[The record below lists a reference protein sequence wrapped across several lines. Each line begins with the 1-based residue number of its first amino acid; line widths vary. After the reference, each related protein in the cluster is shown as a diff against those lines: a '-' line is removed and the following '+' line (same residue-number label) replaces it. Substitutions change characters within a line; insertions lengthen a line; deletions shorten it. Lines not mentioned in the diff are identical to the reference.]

1 MKHIARLLTLLM
13 LLTALTSACAEAP
26 LAGWPHNGD
35 QPAPN
40 QIVRAGRWWYAS
52 MGNYGSPTASLAI
65 GPSPDELTTVYT
77 SDGYIWG
84 RLHATETHAAWVE
97 EKDGML
103 SWMVHARETG
113 ITTVVHTEALDDGRP
128 CFSIALNG
136 ALYYVRVRNGRS
148 ELVRL
153 RLNDDTSLFNSRETV
168 LPTPEDAI
176 ITSLSLNDYSELTIA
191 CEMPEGFRLIRMNI
205 LGEEVARDALPEDV
219 IMVFY
224 AEYEP
229 SDRVYALYY
238 ATEDAAEMIGFYQQ
252 RRLSPVMS
260 LASHTYAYHD
270 YVTLAEDH
278 LICTLKIERTGAVA
292 DNFITLDVNL
302 VTREAA
308 EHKGS
313 ISFTVDD
320 GRLLL
325 LTLDPDHDR
334 ILLEQAR

>member
-1 MKHIARLLTLLM
+1 MKHIARLMALLL
-13 LLTALTSACAEAP
+13 LLTAMNAACAEEH
-26 LAGWPHNGD
+26 LASWPWD
-35 QPAPN
+35 QSAPN
-40 QIVRAGRWWYAS
+40 QIVRAGRWWYAAT
-52 MGNYGSPTASLAI
+52 GLYGSPTASLAI
-65 GPSPDELTTVYT
+65 GPSPEELTTVYA

-97 EKDGML
+97 EKDGVL
-103 SWMVHARETG
+103 SWMVHERESG
-113 ITTVVHTEALDDGRP
+113 KTTVVHTEELDDRRP

-136 ALYYVRVRNGRS
+136 ALYYVRVRNSRS

-153 RLNDDTSLFNSRETV
+153 RLTDDTSLFTSREAV

-191 CEMPEGFRLIRMNI
+191 CEMPEGCQLIRLNI
-205 LGEEVARDALPEDV
+205 LGEEVARDELPEEV
-219 IMVFY
+219 MMVFY
-224 AEYEP
+224 AEYAP
-229 SDRVYALYY
+229 SDRVYVLYY
-238 ATEDAAEMIGFYQQ
+238 AAEDAAEMIGFCQQ
-252 RRLSPVMS
+252 RRLSPVMR

-302 VTREAA
+302 VTREAE
-308 EHKGS
+308 EHKGV
-313 ISFTVDD
+313 ISATVDGD
-320 GRLLL
+320 RLLL

-334 ILLEQAR
+334 LLLERAW

>member
-26 LAGWPHNGD
+26 LAGWLWNGD

-97 EKDGML
+97 EKDGVL
-103 SWMVHARETG
+103 SWMVHERETG
-113 ITTVVHTEALDDGRP
+113 ITTVVHTETLGDGRP

-153 RLNDDTSLFNSRETV
+153 RFNDDASLFNSREAV
-168 LPTPEDAI
+168 LPMPEDAI

-191 CEMPEGFRLIRMNI
+191 CEMPEGFMLIRLNI

-219 IMVFY
+219 MMVFY

-260 LASHTYAYHD
+260 LASNTYAYQD

-302 VTREAA
+302 VTREVA
-308 EHKGS
+308 EHKGA
-313 ISFTVDD
+313 ISFTVDGD
-320 GRLLL
+320 RLLL
-325 LTLDPDHDR
+325 LTLDPANDR

>member
-26 LAGWPHNGD
+26 LAGWLWNGN

-97 EKDGML
+97 EKDGVL
-103 SWMVHARETG
+103 SWMVHERETG
-113 ITTVVHTEALDDGRP
+113 ITTVVHTEELDDGRP

-153 RLNDDTSLFNSRETV
+153 RLNDDASLFNSREAV

-191 CEMPEGFRLIRMNI
+191 CEMPEGFMLIRLNI

-219 IMVFY
+219 MMVFY

-229 SDRVYALYY
+229 SDRVYTLYY
-238 ATEDAAEMIGFYQQ
+238 AAKDAAEMIGFYQQ

-260 LASHTYAYHD
+260 LASHTYAYQD

-278 LICTLKIERTGAVA
+278 LICTLKIERTGSVA

-302 VTREAA
+302 VTREVA
-308 EHKGS
+308 EHKGA
-313 ISFTVDD
+313 ISFAVDGD
-320 GRLLL
+320 RLLL
-325 LTLDPDHDR
+325 LTLDPANDR